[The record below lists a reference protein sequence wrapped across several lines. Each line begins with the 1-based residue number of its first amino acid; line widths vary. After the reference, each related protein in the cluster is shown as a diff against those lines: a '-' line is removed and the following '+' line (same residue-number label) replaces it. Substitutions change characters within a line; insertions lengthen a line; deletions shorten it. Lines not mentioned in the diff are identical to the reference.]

1 MEDAGWTLPL
11 FLCCGYYDARGQGRR
26 SACGLISRL
35 PLLRP
40 KALTRRTR
48 QGPSGPTGPSPA
60 PEGWLHPAVAGRR
73 LGVRRG
79 SSGLLQA

>member
-1 MEDAGWTLPL
+1 MEDAGWRLPL

-40 KALTRRTR
+40 SALTRQTR
-48 QGPSGPTGPSPA
+48 QGPSGPTGP
-60 PEGWLHPAVAGRR
+60 
-73 LGVRRG
+73 
-79 SSGLLQA
+79 

>member
-1 MEDAGWTLPL
+1 MEDAGWTLPP
-11 FLCCGYYDARGQGRR
+11 FLCCGYSDDALGQGHP
-26 SACGLISRL
+26 ARL

-48 QGPSGPTGPSPA
+48 HGPVRADSPSPA

-73 LGVRRG
+73 PGVRRG